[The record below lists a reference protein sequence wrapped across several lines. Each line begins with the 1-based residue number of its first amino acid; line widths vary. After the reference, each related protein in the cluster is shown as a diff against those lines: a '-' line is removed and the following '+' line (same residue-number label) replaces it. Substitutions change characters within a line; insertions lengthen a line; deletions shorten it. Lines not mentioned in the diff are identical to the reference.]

1 MNKKIFF
8 LLFIFLSVFL
18 LTGCASDGS
27 LDYESGVPENEAGDT
42 LLIDQIPTRKI
53 IYEVDLSIYT
63 KDLEESIHTLKSNV
77 EADEWFDY
85 ERIRE
90 TQATFKI
97 RIKSDRLDAF
107 IASIGDAFEVSS
119 YSKTGTDISL
129 EYLDITNRIAALQ
142 AQYDR
147 LVDLYLNASLNDM
160 ITINTRLAT
169 IETELLGLQGTL
181 NNFDSLVDYSEV
193 NVSIYQSYVS
203 SRDPFFNRLAS
214 AFVTG
219 FNGVVS
225 FFDGLLI
232 VTATLLPF
240 AVVFV
245 PSGYGI
251 YILVK
256 RHQRKKTIN
265 KPKS

>member
-1 MNKKIFF
+1 MNKKILCFF
-8 LLFIFLSVFL
+8 LCILAIFALA
-18 LTGCASDGS
+18 GCAANDS
-27 LDYESGVPENEAGDT
+27 LEFESGVPEDDANGE
-42 LLIDQIPTRKI
+42 LIGDQIPTRKI

-63 KDLEESIHTLKSNV
+63 KNLEESITTLKSNV
-77 EADEWFDY
+77 ESDEWFDY

-90 TQATFKI
+90 TQATFII
-97 RIKSDRLDAF
+97 RIKSERLDQF
-107 IASIGDAFEVSS
+107 IQSIGDAFEVSS

-129 EYLDITNRIAALQ
+129 EYLDLTNRITALQ

-147 LVDLYLNASLNDM
+147 LVDLYENASLNDM
-160 ITINTRLAT
+160 ITINTRLGA

-193 NVSIYQSYVS
+193 TVSIYQSYTS
-203 SRDPFFNRLAS
+203 SRDPFFNRLLN
-214 AFVTG
+214 AFVNG

-240 AVVFV
+240 AVVFI

-256 RHQRKKTIN
+256 KHQRKKALN